1 MRPGYFLTSVRRL
14 SALALLELAVDGIE
28 AEVDGF
34 FEGVG
39 GLGGHGVVVVGHYD
53 FDEGLLVHG
62 RFGFHYLEGC
72 VYGAY
77 IGKAAG
83 ETLGFFVDERG
94 EGFGDVEVDCL
105 NADVHVILLFF
116 VHEDVRVRNCFVYLY
131 RSDGYR
137 PV

>member
-1 MRPGYFLTSVRRL
+1 MLVAYFMTSVRRL
-14 SALALLELAVDGIE
+14 SALALLELALDGFE
-28 AEVDGF
+28 AEVDGLL
-34 FEGVG
+34 EGIG
-39 GLGGHGVVVVGHYD
+39 HLGGYVILAVGDCHLHD
-53 FDEGLLVHG
+53 GLLVHG